1 MGVVFVVV
9 GTETERTL
17 VLGLGLIELVLLGPK
32 RSKGEYF
39 GVAFS
44 VMVEGFMGVPS
55 TALPFLDGEK
65 RMFGSTFSVSKS
77 SSNGS
82 RDNRRFIGV
91 FSWPLMG
98 EVMLDWDEIAI
109 PSC

>member
-17 VLGLGLIELVLLGPK
+17 VLGLGLVVLALFGPK

-44 VMVEGFMGVPS
+44 VMVAFMGVPS

-65 RMFGSTFSVSKS
+65 RMLGSMFSVSRS

-82 RDNRRFIGV
+82 GDNRRFIGV
-91 FSWPLMG
+91 FSWALMG
-98 EVMLDWDEIAI
+98 EVTLDWDEIAV